1 LEGRELRIR
10 VRYFASIREWT
21 GLKEEELDLP
31 DGVTAETLKDTVQA
45 HHKKLDLQE
54 GGILIAINGGF
65 VEPTRVIKN
74 GDEVALFPPVSG
86 G

>member
-1 LEGRELRIR
+1 MRLR

-21 GLKEEELDLP
+21 RLREEEVELP
-31 DGVTAETLKDTVQA
+31 EGSTAEELKREVERRHD
-45 HHKKLDLQE
+45 KLDNPE
-54 GGILIAINGGF
+54 GTILVAVNGGF
-65 VEPTRVIKN
+65 VEPTRVLRQ